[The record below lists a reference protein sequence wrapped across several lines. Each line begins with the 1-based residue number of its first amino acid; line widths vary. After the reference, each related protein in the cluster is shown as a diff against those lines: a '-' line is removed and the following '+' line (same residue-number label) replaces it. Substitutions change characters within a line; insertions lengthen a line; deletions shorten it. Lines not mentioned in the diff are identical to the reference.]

1 MSNTFPAICI
11 LPLAIAATAFAVA
24 PDKDLRVP
32 SREYRPIG
40 PESGVSGAATGF
52 FHVERVGVF
61 EPPLPIGTLI
71 RL

>member
-1 MSNTFPAICI
+1 MNNTFPAICI
-11 LPLAIAATAFAVA
+11 LPIAIAATAFAVA

-40 PESGVSGAATGF
+40 PETGVSGVATGF

-61 EPPLPIGTLI
+61 EPPLPIGALI
-71 RL
+71 CL